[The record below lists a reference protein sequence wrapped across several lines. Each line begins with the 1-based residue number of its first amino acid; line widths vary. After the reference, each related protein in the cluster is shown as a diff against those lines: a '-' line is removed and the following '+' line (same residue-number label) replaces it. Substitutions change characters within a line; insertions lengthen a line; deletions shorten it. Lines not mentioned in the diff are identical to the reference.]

1 MRAERAVR
9 VERVDRAER
18 VGARAALTR
27 RAGAA
32 GGVLAGALV
41 VLALGGCS
49 AQAPQ
54 PRPNAPHTSSPSPA
68 ATVSPAAA
76 PTTAA
81 ATTPARPRTP
91 ASAAAATHPAR
102 TATAGHC
109 TTGCSGAH
117 HAPTA
122 ADGLREDP
130 GPRPTGQ
137 ATGPGTHPE
146 PGTYVP
152 GQDGPSDTA
161 PVILPGSPPAQP
173 APPTP

>member
-1 MRAERAVR
+1 MRVGRDERAGR
-9 VERVDRAER
+9 F
-18 VGARAALTR
+18 GARAAVGLP
-27 RAGAA
+27 AA
-32 GGVLAGALV
+32 ALV

-54 PRPNAPHTSSPSPA
+54 PRPNVPQTVSASPT
-68 ATVSPAAA
+68 ATVSPAAV
-76 PTTAA
+76 PTTAVPTTTPPAPRRTQAA
-81 ATTPARPRTP
+81 AT
-91 ASAAAATHPAR
+91 THPAR

-137 ATGPGTHPE
+137 ATGPGTHRE

-161 PVILPGSPPAQP
+161 PVILPG